1 MKQNILHKDNT
12 IEQAASPSHRSSSLQ
27 GYAVVPISYS
37 RPSYLSI
44 GSNICSAFLLRAA
57 SRLSFVLLGFYLGEH
72 FSSATLVA
80 LVLEAFYISEL
91 ALAPI
96 AGSLS
101 DRLGR
106 KPFLLFAPVM
116 GALASCCLLL
126 AACFS
131 PRPDASHIDAH
142 LLLLLLFILC
152 GRLLEGAM
160 TALNAPACLGFI
172 TDMTVG
178 SARLRAR
185 VMTAFEVATVGGLA
199 LGIPCGGQL
208 SKWLGYWG
216 FLVVIGLHVLNLLI
230 VVFLIKESHH
240 RPQQSKS
247 HGSLMESVKLLRN
260 KYIFTFLPAW
270 LSVNTLVG
278 AWITLLVIMLTYPN
292 PAADLRHPH
301 QLLYGGFG
309 KDIATLALGG
319 FGLFFLAGM
328 GVWML
333 ILPRL
338 RRTTVMI
345 IGLVGLGVCVIA
357 LTIINGLGENLSALT
372 SSAWTALWILLP
384 LVMLGVL
391 LLSGFT
397 PASLTQMASI
407 SERMAG
413 KRGAVMGLY
422 SVVLGLGQFIGASI
436 GGLAV
441 DLAGFYGLMS
451 FSVILGI
458 LSLISVLYM
467 RVRCHDLA

>member
-1 MKQNILHKDNT
+1 MKQNIMQKDDT
-12 IEQAASPSHRSSSLQ
+12 IKAAASPSYQSSTLQEDAVRS
-27 GYAVVPISYS
+27 ISYS
-37 RPSYLSI
+37 RKPSLSI
-44 GSNICSAFLLRAA
+44 SSNILSTLFLRAA

-96 AGSLS
+96 SGSLS

-106 KPFLLFAPVM
+106 KPFLILAPIM
-116 GALASCCLLL
+116 GAIAAFCLLL
-126 AACFS
+126 AACFF
-131 PRPDASHIDAH
+131 PRPDASHIDLH
-142 LLLLLLFILC
+142 LVLLLLFILC

-160 TALNAPACLGFI
+160 TALNAPACLGYI

-178 SARLRAR
+178 SDRLRAR

-199 LGIPCGGQL
+199 LAIPCGGQL

-230 VVFLIKESHH
+230 VLFGIEESQYRSRLSRH
-240 RPQQSKS
+240 
-247 HGSLMESVKLLRN
+247 HGSLMESLKLLRN

-270 LSVNTLVG
+270 LSINTLVG
-278 AWITLLVIMLTYPN
+278 AWITLIIIMLTYPN

-309 KDIATLALGG
+309 KDSATLALGC

-328 GVWML
+328 GAWML
-333 ILPRL
+333 ILPRM

-345 IGLVGLGVCVIA
+345 IGLVGLSLCVIT
-357 LTIINGLGENLSALT
+357 LTIINGLGENMSDLT
-372 SSAWTALWILLP
+372 RNAWTVLWTLLP
-384 LVMLGVL
+384 IVVFGVV

-413 KRGAVMGLY
+413 KRGAVMGIY

-436 GGLAV
+436 GGLTV
-441 DLAGFYGLMS
+441 DLAGFYGLMG
-451 FSVILGI
+451 FSVVLGI

-467 RVRCHDLA
+467 RVHRHDLP